1 MLSCS
6 VSVVLGTVAISL
18 ECRGLT
24 TVQSLDFDCVSCL
37 SIYVCTTSYLL
48 SSIPVQNPYLLS
60 ASYCGITVN
69 THIV

>member
-37 SIYVCTTSYLL
+37 SLCIDTNLIYYQSYPFKTLT
-48 SSIPVQNPYLLS
+48 Y
-60 ASYCGITVN
+60 
-69 THIV
+69 

>member
-24 TVQSLDFDCVSCL
+24 TVQSLDFDCQSCVSLCMYTYL
-37 SIYVCTTSYLL
+37 IYYVSNLFKTLTYS
-48 SSIPVQNPYLLS
+48 
-60 ASYCGITVN
+60 
-69 THIV
+69 